1 MRLRGELHGLRYDRP
16 PGQSGGFAAWAGMLQ
31 RLWPDCEAAELEVE
45 PEWRRRG
52 IAGALLSAVESW
64 VRAKV

>member
-1 MRLRGELHGLRYDRP
+1 
-16 PGQSGGFAAWAGMLQ
+16 MLQ